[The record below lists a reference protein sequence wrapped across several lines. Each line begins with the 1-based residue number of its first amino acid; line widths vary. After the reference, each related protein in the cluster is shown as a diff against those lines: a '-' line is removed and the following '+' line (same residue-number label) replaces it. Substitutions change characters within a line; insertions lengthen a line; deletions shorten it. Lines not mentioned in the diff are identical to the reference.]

1 MQRQQNVAR
10 VLTPLMNM
18 VLLQLVALITKN
30 LIRRTQ
36 THFELAIVPQS
47 HHDLT
52 RNLVCKKIS
61 KANQIRTSIEVV
73 LELPVRVKPK
83 APCERPVKNQ
93 PCSSRVS

>member
-1 MQRQQNVAR
+1 MAD
-10 VLTPLMNM
+10 L
-18 VLLQLVALITKN
+18 ALAET
-30 LIRRTQ
+30 LEMLGMSTDEGELQ